1 MRFKVEFDGIGW
13 CVYKEVEFIGHP
25 WPGRGGKDKRWI
37 NVNAHFTSKEDAL
50 AAVELLVQPPIII
63 EK

>member
-13 CVYKEVEFIGHP
+13 HVYKEVEFIDHV
-25 WPGRGGKDKRWI
+25 WYGKPIYSKRWVNI
-37 NVNAHFTSKEDAL
+37 NAHFTSKEDAL
-50 AAVELLVQPPIII
+50 AAVELLSQSPIII